1 MGGDKMKNKISLL
14 LILSFLGFMIL
25 PSFSQ
30 TSSSK
35 SSSSRTTRKDF
46 RGDTDDKNE
55 ERQGYIRDFVV
66 AVIGTKLRHPDPQIR
81 MQALQSIVS
90 GILSGEGEGGGD
102 ENQGLRSYFSIGTE
116 NDSGDTGDYV
126 GAGAA
131 AFIPDIYSLLKD
143 PDPEIRDVAGVGLDA
158 LFGSDV
164 TLLRF
169 MDDPDPVV
177 RKYATKIYIKKAL
190 VESQDD
196 DNNNDNENKT
206 GDLAELLALRT
217 LLVRLKDETDEGVR
231 KTIEDSIE
239 YYLTSETGRD
249 RGDERGYVRGVD
261 SSIIKYLGD
270 SNPEIRKNAAKIIGE
285 LEYNPGILNIL
296 MEALRKESNSEV
308 KEEIQASI
316 EKLTANLSQVQKK
329 ELR

>member
-1 MGGDKMKNKISLL
+1 MKNKITLL
-14 LILSFLGFMIL
+14 LILSFIGFMIL

-35 SSSSRTTRKDF
+35 SSKSSSSRTTRRDF
-46 RGDTDDKNE
+46 RGDEDKERE

-81 MQALQSIVS
+81 MQALQSILA

-102 ENQGLRSYFSIGTE
+102 ENEGLKSYFSIGTE

-196 DNNNDNENKT
+196 DNRSDNENRT

-217 LLVRLKDETDEGVR
+217 LLVRLKYETDEGVR

-270 SNPEIRKNAAKIIGE
+270 SNPEIRKNAAKIIGD

-296 MEALRKESNSEV
+296 MEALRKENNSEV

-316 EKLTANLSQVQKK
+316 DKLTANLSQVQKK